1 MEENDQLLMGLI
13 YSLSETAM
21 VALGKV
27 QNPMS
32 GKIEKNMELAKIQI
46 DMIRML
52 QQKTKGNVPK
62 EVDSFVA
69 STLSTL
75 ELTYVQEQNKPVEK
89 DDAAKQS
96 EQESKKTA
104 GEADKTETAAEQ
116 GANNTSDAAEDNK
129 KNE

>member
-27 QNPMS
+27 QNPVS
-32 GKIEKNMELAKIQI
+32 QKIEKNMDLAKIQI

-62 EVDSFVA
+62 EIDSFVA

-75 ELTYVQEQNKPVEK
+75 ELTYVQEQNKPAEK
-89 DDAAKQS
+89 EAAAKQP
-96 EQESKKTA
+96 EQENKTTA
-104 GEADKTETAAEQ
+104 EESAKAETTAEKGSSNTAA
-116 GANNTSDAAEDNK
+116 AAESNK
-129 KNE
+129 KK

>member
-21 VALGKV
+21 VALGKI

-62 EVDSFVA
+62 EVDGFVA

-75 ELTYVQEQNKPVEK
+75 ELTYVQEQSKPVEK
-89 DDAAKQS
+89 DKAEEKP
-96 EQESKKTA
+96 EQEDEKTA
-104 GEADKTETAAEQ
+104 EKSEKPGTATEKSAD
-116 GANNTSDAAEDNK
+116 NTTNASNPDK
-129 KNE
+129 KK